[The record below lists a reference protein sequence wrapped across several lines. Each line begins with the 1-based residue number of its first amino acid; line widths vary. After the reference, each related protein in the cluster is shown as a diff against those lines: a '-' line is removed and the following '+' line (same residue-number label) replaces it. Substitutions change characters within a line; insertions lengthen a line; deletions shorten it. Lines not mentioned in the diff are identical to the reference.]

1 MRTPPCLLLTR
12 PFEDSRRFAARACA
26 QGWRGDIL
34 IAPLLEIVLHPPS
47 PDQMAH
53 AQALVFTSQ
62 HAVAACVA
70 ATDRRDWPV
79 WAVGPRTAEAA
90 RAAGFGEVHQSA
102 GDAVALLDDLA
113 RTPPPAPVLHL
124 RGEHV
129 AADIVGRLQRIG
141 QKARGLIVYA
151 QKACAFGSDA
161 RERLRNG
168 GDIILPVFSPRSG
181 QLLQAELSQCD
192 LKYARLY
199 LLAISEAAASMMQDV
214 AFHHRRIAD
223 HPNAEAML
231 ADLSAL
237 QAELEP

>member
-1 MRTPPCLLLTR
+1 MPPCLLLTR
-12 PFEDSRRFAARACA
+12 PLEDSRRFAARACA

-62 HAVAACVA
+62 HAVAACAA

-90 RAAGFGEVHQSA
+90 RAAGFGQVHQSG
-102 GDAVALLDDLA
+102 GDAASLLEDLVRA
-113 RTPPPAPVLHL
+113 SPPMPVLHL

-129 AADIVGRLQRIG
+129 AADIVGLLQRIG
-141 QKARGLIVYA
+141 QEALGLIVYA
-151 QKACAFGSDA
+151 QKARALGSDA

-192 LKYARLY
+192 LKHARLY
-199 LLAISEAAASMMQDV
+199 LLAISEAAVSGMQGV
-214 AFHHRRIAD
+214 AFHHTRIAERPD
-223 HPNAEAML
+223 AEAML
-231 ADLSAL
+231 VSLSAL